1 MSTVEE
7 IEYACS
13 SERPSRPTRHAV
25 EPPDLELEKTLYPYG
40 FPAAIRTNSE
50 QILAQLTEIWG
61 KFERQHNTAPI
72 QIDAQLVESASRECP
87 PEPTYRLMMPLMMCV
102 ADRDNYGVADLDR
115 CCARMTVSTA
125 ALRHRLY
132 AQYFLL
138 GMPVSCVATH
148 FATPIHAAC
157 VSLHGRGILLCGDS
171 GAGKST
177 LSYACARGGW
187 TYVSDDASFLLNGGT
202 ERLVTGNCHQV
213 RFRPS
218 AGELFP
224 EIKGLEITPRAAG
237 KPSIEMPT
245 AAMPHMVCT
254 QTTRVDQIVFLNR
267 RSGDSQQLVPYRR
280 DVARQFM
287 RQVLFGS
294 AVSLVVQYE
303 AIERLL
309 TAEFF
314 ELRYHQ
320 LDWAVERLRALV
332 ESDR

>member
-7 IEYACS
+7 IEHACGS
-13 SERPSRPTRHAV
+13 VGPVRPARHAV
-25 EPPDLELEKTLYPYG
+25 EPPDLDFEKMLYPYG
-40 FPAAIRTNSE
+40 FPASIRTNSE
-50 QILAQLTEIWG
+50 EILEQLTEMWG
-61 KFERQHNTAPI
+61 KFERQHKTEPI
-72 QIDAQLVESASRECP
+72 LVDVQLVESASEECP
-87 PEPTYRLMMPLMMCV
+87 PEPTYRVMMPLMMCV
-102 ADRDNYGVADLDR
+102 ADRDNYGIADLDR
-115 CCARMTVSTA
+115 CCARITVSTA
-125 ALRHRLY
+125 ALRHPLY

-138 GMPVSCVATH
+138 GMPVSCVATN
-148 FATPIHAAC
+148 FATPIHAGC

-177 LSYACARGGW
+177 LSYACARSGW

-224 EIKGLEITPRAAG
+224 EIQGLEITPRAAG

-245 AAMPHMVCT
+245 AAMPHIACA
-254 QTTRVDQIVFLNR
+254 QTTRVDSIVFLNR
-267 RSGDSQQLVPYRR
+267 RSGDSQQLLPYRR

-309 TAEFF
+309 TAEIF
-314 ELRYHQ
+314 ELRYRD
-320 LDWAVERLRALV
+320 LDWAVDRLRTLA
-332 ESDR
+332 ESGR